1 MPFAA
6 IQQQVERE
14 LGKPL
19 NVAFKSFEQEPFAAA
34 SIGQVHKAVLP
45 SGEQVV
51 VKVQYPGVDEACE
64 SDLKQV
70 RLALRL
76 MGVLKIDKKL
86 QDQLFA
92 EIQDSL
98 SAELNYEIE
107 AQNLEVFKTF
117 HSKLDD
123 KIIIPTVYKDYSS
136 RRILTLSLEQGD
148 SIETASSWPI
158 EIRNTIGRRL
168 IRALGQEMFF
178 LKRFHCDPHPGN
190 FAFRQDGSVIIY
202 DYGSVKTLSNEIVYS
217 FKRLV
222 NAARHEDIDLIETEL
237 LELHSLAEKVNSR
250 AIFINSGLKCCCVHL
265 PQPMILQRIHPIM
278 MACYS

>member
-1 MPFAA
+1 M
-6 IQQQVERE
+6 
-14 LGKPL
+14 
-19 NVAFKSFEQEPFAAA
+19 
-34 SIGQVHKAVLP
+34 
-45 SGEQVV
+45 
-51 VKVQYPGVDEACE
+51 
-64 SDLKQV
+64 
-70 RLALRL
+70 
-76 MGVLKIDKKL
+76 
-86 QDQLFA
+86 
-92 EIQDSL
+92 
-98 SAELNYEIE
+98 
-107 AQNLEVFKTF
+107 
-117 HSKLDD
+117 
-123 KIIIPTVYKDYSS
+123 
-136 RRILTLSLEQGD
+136 TLSLEQGD

-250 AIFINSGLKCCCVHL
+250 ASFISSGLKCYCARL
-265 PQPMILQRIHPIM
+265 PQPMILQRTHHIM